1 LSLKRG
7 QRTSEAETDN
17 VAFVG
22 PSVLCLPRHVTEDHF
37 SPPQLMDADA
47 HAAAGGQ
54 QEIKMQKCSSA
65 GIGPPLHWAKE
76 DNILPSR
83 EKREEN
89 REIQKQQRLK
99 TGKKAVLNRM
109 E

>member
-1 LSLKRG
+1 M
-7 QRTSEAETDN
+7 
-17 VAFVG
+17 
-22 PSVLCLPRHVTEDHF
+22 H
-37 SPPQLMDADA
+37 
-47 HAAAGGQ
+47 AAGGQ
-54 QEIKMQKCSSA
+54 LEIKMQKCSSA

-83 EKREEN
+83 EKKREES
-89 REIQKQQRLK
+89 REMQKQQRLK